1 MAIGAMAIVI
11 LGLYGLPGLFSNQ
24 QNQMSAVVTKDRIF
38 KTFAQS
44 FLEVS
49 SKADVALRFEYL
61 PVNTSCSAGN
71 GCVQTLSASKDL
83 VASPIPG
90 VSSIQFFND
99 ESGTLTNR
107 GVIDDSGAGF
117 QVANRTRLNLPP
129 NLITQ
134 ENFVTWPLT
143 SSTSPPFVI
152 MRRNN
157 TVSDYFFAAPAFA
170 ADSSSD
176 WLIVQGTRAGVP
188 VDQIKNRPMVA
199 YDTND
204 FTKYMVRRV
213 ATALDCSVPAS
224 KAACVAAATSLVPSF
239 VPNANFTTSNYY
251 ALELAEYSAG
261 DLAGFLSPI
270 SPAPS
275 TWPNQNPAIYL
286 FPTHQS
292 SLSWA
297 GPNNPSPNDF
307 TAPVTVSKLTHSEH
321 VLPPAQQGSIALMP
335 VDLVRY
341 YLQDILDSGQHPT
354 GKMQMHMQVL
364 GTNDNIAIL
373 DQLAA
378 GSSIVFTRRLGTTE
392 IGVFQMQ

>member
-1 MAIGAMAIVI
+1 
-11 LGLYGLPGLFSNQ
+11 NQ

-61 PVNTSCSAGN
+61 PINTSCAGS
-71 GCVQTLSASKDL
+71 GACVQTLSAAKEL
-83 VASPIPG
+83 VPSPVPG
-90 VSSIQFFND
+90 VSTMQFFND

-107 GVIDDSGAGF
+107 GVVDDSGAGF
-117 QVANRTRLNLPP
+117 QVANRTRLSLPA

-143 SSTSPPFVI
+143 SPSSPPFVI

-157 TVSDYFFAAPAFA
+157 TVSDYFFVAPAFA

-176 WLIVQGTRAGVP
+176 WVIVQGTRAGVP
-188 VDQIKNRPMVA
+188 VDQIKNRPIVA

-213 ATALDCSVPAS
+213 VSALDCSLPAS
-224 KAACVAAATSLVPSF
+224 KPGCVAAATSLVPSF
-239 VPNANFTTSNYY
+239 VPNAAFSTSNYY

-261 DLAGFLSPI
+261 DLAGFIPPI
-270 SPAPS
+270 SPPPS
-275 TWPNQNPAIYL
+275 SWPNQDPAIYL

-292 SLSWA
+292 SLTWA

-307 TAPVTVSKLTHSEH
+307 TAPVTVSKLSHAEH

-341 YLQDILDSGQHPT
+341 YFQDILDSSKKPT
-354 GKMQMHMQVL
+354 GRMQMHMQVL
-364 GTNDNIAIL
+364 GTKDDMAIL
-373 DQLAA
+373 DQLPV

-392 IGVFQMQ
+392 IGVLEMQ